1 MLKHKSEKIELLEK
15 LPLFDGLT
23 RKQVEQVGRLADLIT
38 VPAGRRLATAGE
50 RGGELIVIVEGHVS
64 VTVGRRRP
72 VRLGPGEFFGEMSL
86 VDGKPRSATVE
97 AASDLLVL
105 VVGQRAFS
113 SLVEASPLIALRI
126 MQVLARRLRATEA
139 LVSA

>member
-1 MLKHKSEKIELLEK
+1 
-15 LPLFDGLT
+15 
-23 RKQVEQVGRLADLIT
+23 
-38 VPAGRRLATAGE
+38 
-50 RGGELIVIVEGHVS
+50 
-64 VTVGRRRP
+64 
-72 VRLGPGEFFGEMSL
+72 MSL

>member
-1 MLKHKSEKIELLEK
+1 MFKGSEKIGLLERV
-15 LPLFDGLT
+15 PLFGGLT

-38 VPAGRRLATAGE
+38 VPAGKRLATAGE
-50 RGGELIVIVEGHVS
+50 HGGELIVIVEGHVS

-86 VDGKPRSATVE
+86 VDGNPRSATVE

-105 VVGQRAFS
+105 VVGPRAFS

-126 MQVLARRLRATEA
+126 MQVLARRLRAAES

>member
-1 MLKHKSEKIELLEK
+1 MLKNKSEKIELLEK

-23 RKQVEQVGRLADLIT
+23 RKQVEQVGRLADLIA

-50 RGGELIVIVEGHVS
+50 YGGELIVIVEGYVS
-64 VTVGRRRP
+64 VTVGRPRP

-86 VDGKPRSATVE
+86 VDGQPRSATVVAE
-97 AASDLLVL
+97 SDLLVL

-113 SLVEASPLIALRI
+113 SLVEASPLLALRI
-126 MQVLARRLRATEA
+126 MQVLTRRLRETES